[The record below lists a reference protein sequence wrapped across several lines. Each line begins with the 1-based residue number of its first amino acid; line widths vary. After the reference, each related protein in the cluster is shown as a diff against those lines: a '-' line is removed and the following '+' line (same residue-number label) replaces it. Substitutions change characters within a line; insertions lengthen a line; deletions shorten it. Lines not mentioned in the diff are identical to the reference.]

1 MTAVFRTRS
10 RGRGYSLV
18 ELMVGIGVATI
29 LLAVAVPGFTN
40 AIRNNRVRSAS
51 NTLVANLAYA
61 RAEAATRGTIV
72 AICPSVDGASCVA
85 NGQAYE
91 TGWLIYSYEPGYAV
105 ADKDYDSS
113 PTAHNVLLRR
123 VASQPGVSIR
133 AGASGSV
140 RYGSQGE
147 LRAGAT
153 AATGDTQVI
162 FDICYRNEAAGVGQS
177 SAAVPGVQLVLQGAG
192 SVSNSRMA
200 AGNAC
205 AP

>member
-1 MTAVFRTRS
+1 MAVFRTRA
-10 RGRGYSLV
+10 RGRGYSLI
-18 ELMVGIGVATI
+18 ELMVGIGVTAI

-61 RAEAATRGTIV
+61 RAEAVTRGTIV

-85 NGQAYE
+85 AGQAYE

-105 ADKDYDSS
+105 SDKDYDNS
-113 PTAHNVLLRR
+113 PSAHNVLLRH

-133 AGASGSV
+133 AGAGGSI

-153 AATGDTQVI
+153 AASGDTQVA
-162 FDICYRNEAAGVGQS
+162 FDICYRSAASGVGES
-177 SAAVPGVQLVLQGAG
+177 GAAVPGVQLTLQGSG
-192 SVSNSRMA
+192 SVSTSRMA
-200 AGNAC
+200 SGSVC